1 MDGNTL
7 HVRSS
12 LGAAANNTQK
22 NLVSILVYRLVP
34 VIVGLYEVQNSVI
47 LVSHRGE
54 RSSVRAASRFLY
66 NWRGNKDGHDEA
78 L

>member
-54 RSSVRAASRFLY
+54 RSSVSAASRFLY